1 MRITRSKI
9 FGLQAVLLVATA
21 VIFGQQAPAPAPAS
35 RPASPLINPPQSL
48 VYVQQTIDLSEQLGS
63 EENLMTL
70 DGEPLPPMLT
80 KNVTLGLVVDDQGH
94 VVTRLVG
101 IGPKMPPYEVLVT
114 PQRGRPV
121 AGTFIGFDPVTGLCV
136 LKVDLTKDDSSGFK
150 PVVIDAR
157 SAAPQT
163 ESVRLYGFNAVQTIS
178 PRIGFSRP
186 RIHMFHGR
194 ILPATTDFRYQRSHP
209 LYSLSN
215 PKLTPIQDGT
225 LVVQEDGTIFGV
237 ASHDTTDKGR
247 SIVYPLGRLKSIADE
262 VIRSKGSLAHGW
274 LGATGVTLYA
284 PIATPLKKRS
294 TDLGVRITGVFPDSP
309 AAEAGMQVKDILVS
323 INDRSVTTV
332 EQLSSALKLLAADS
346 DVTIRVKRGS
356 EYQQLRAKLVPA
368 PATESGQRLAALAG
382 QLRDLEDK
390 LVALAPADPARR
402 DLEPKVATMRTIM
415 DSVLAPA
422 PPEVRLRV
430 RYGLEVA
437 PLTVQLMRY
446 FAVPRGVLI
455 TSVIGESRAAR
466 SGLKAGDCITAIGER
481 TLVDA
486 QSVLQALDQATQT
499 PMLAVSRQREEMQL
513 TLAQ

>member
-1 MRITRSKI
+1 M
-9 FGLQAVLLVATA
+9 LLVAIGA
-21 VIFGQQAPAPAPAS
+21 SFAQQAPIQAPV
-35 RPASPLINPPQSL
+35 RPNPQLIDPPQSL

-101 IGPKMPPYEVLVT
+101 IGPRTPPYEVLVT

-121 AGTFIGFDPVTGLCV
+121 AGTFVGFDPVTGLCV
-136 LKVDLTKDDSSGFK
+136 LKVDLTKDSSGGFK
-150 PVVIDAR
+150 SVTISSD
-157 SAAPQT
+157 SASTQS
-163 ESVRLYGFNAVQTIS
+163 ESVKLYGFNAVQAIS

-186 RIHMFHGR
+186 RIHMFDGR
-194 ILPATTDFRYQRSHP
+194 ILPATADFRFHRSRP
-209 LYSLSN
+209 LFCLSS

-225 LVVQEDGTIFGV
+225 LVVQENGSIFGV
-237 ASHDTTDKGR
+237 ASHDTTETGK
-247 SIVYPLGRLKSIADE
+247 SIVYPLGRLKSIADD
-262 VIRSKGSLAHGW
+262 VIRAKGSLAHGW
-274 LGATGVTLYA
+274 LGATGVTLYS
-284 PIATPLKKRS
+284 PIPTPLKKRS
-294 TDLGVRITGVFPDSP
+294 NDVGVRITGVFPDSP
-309 AAEAGMQVKDILVS
+309 AAEAGMQVKDVLIS
-323 INDRSVTTV
+323 INDRTVTTV
-332 EQLSSALKLLAADS
+332 EQLSSALKLLTADS
-346 DVTIRVKRGS
+346 EVSIKVKRGS
-356 EYQQLRAKLVPA
+356 EYMQLRAKLVPA
-368 PATESGQRLAALAG
+368 PAPESGQRLAALAS

-390 LVALAPADPARR
+390 LIALAPADPARR

-446 FAVPRGVLI
+446 FAVPRGVLV
-455 TSVIGESRAAR
+455 TSVSEGSRAAR
-466 SGLKAGDCITAIGER
+466 SGLKAGDCITGVGQR
-481 TLVDA
+481 TAVDA
-486 QSVLQALDQATQT
+486 QSVLQALDQATQS
-499 PMLAVSRQREEMQL
+499 PVIALSRRREEIQL

>member
-1 MRITRSKI
+1 MTGPRII
-9 FGLQAVLLVATA
+9 GLQVVLLVATA
-21 VIFGQQAPAPAPAS
+21 VIFAQQAPPPSPALRQAS
-35 RPASPLINPPQSL
+35 QLINPPQSL

-101 IGPKMPPYEVLVT
+101 IGPKTPPYELLVT

-136 LKVDLTKDDSSGFK
+136 LKVDLTKDDSGAFK
-150 PVVIDAR
+150 PVTIASE
-157 SAAPQT
+157 SATPAN
-163 ESVRLYGFNAVQTIS
+163 ESVKLYGFNAVQTIS

-186 RIHMFHGR
+186 RIHMFDGR
-194 ILPATTDFRYQRSHP
+194 ILPATTDFRYQRSRP
-209 LYSLSN
+209 LYCLLN
-215 PKLTPIQDGT
+215 PKLTAIQDGT
-225 LVVQEDGTIFGV
+225 LVVQENGSIFGV
-237 ASHDTTDKGR
+237 ASHDTTEQGR
-247 SIVYPLGRLKSIADE
+247 SIVYPLGRIKSVADE

-274 LGATGVTLYA
+274 LGATGITLYA
-284 PIATPLKKRS
+284 PIATPLKSRS
-294 TDLGVRITGVFPDSP
+294 SDVGVRITGVFPDSP
-309 AAEAGMQVKDILVS
+309 AAEAGMQVKDILVA
-323 INDRSVTTV
+323 INDRTVTTV
-332 EQLSSALKLLAADS
+332 EQLSSALKLLAVDS
-346 DVTIRVKRGS
+346 DVTIKVKRGN
-356 EYQQLRAKLVPA
+356 EFRQLRAKLVSA
-368 PATESGQRLAALAG
+368 PAAESGQRLAALAG

-390 LVALAPADPARR
+390 LVALGPADPARR

-455 TSVIGESRAAR
+455 TSVIDESRATR

-481 TLVDA
+481 TVVDA
-486 QSVLQALDQATQT
+486 QSVLQALDQATQL
-499 PMLAVSRQREEMQL
+499 PVIAVSRHREEMQL